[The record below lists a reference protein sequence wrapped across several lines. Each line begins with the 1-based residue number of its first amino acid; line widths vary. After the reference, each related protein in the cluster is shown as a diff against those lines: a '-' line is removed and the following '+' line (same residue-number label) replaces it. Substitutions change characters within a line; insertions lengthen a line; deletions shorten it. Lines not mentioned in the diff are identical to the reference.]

1 MNHLEDRI
9 EPRKSATGFFFNF
22 HRRENIFRKKLDY
35 RYRKVFLIAAEKW
48 KLLFDH

>member
-9 EPRKSATGFFFNF
+9 ESRKSATGFFL
-22 HRRENIFRKKLDY
+22 IFIAVKTFLEKKLDY